1 MEDRLKSKNLKT
13 VVDVHV
19 QTDSETQVTTCCQ
32 TEETEGIDF
41 EVQTDIQPDKNTM
54 STQTL
59 KQENQEIAMPNRP
72 SSNSSKPSK
81 KRKLSCPSSNPTGN
95 SRDEGSEF
103 IWDYSICM
111 MSTEHYLAPV
121 SINLT
126 VVSGRSGSVK
136 AWREKNWSGSYHFV
150 EVYNERPVYK
160 VSFKSPR
167 TSCQIKNL

>member
-32 TEETEGIDF
+32 TEEKEGIDF

-72 SSNSSKPSK
+72 SSNSSKPPK
-81 KRKLSCPSSNPTGN
+81 KRKLSCPSSNPSEN
-95 SRDEGSEF
+95 SRDDPSSMESETEDFQLKIGAIGDYQSDSKNHEHESKIQIKTKNCYVPLERSEF
-103 IWDYSICM
+103 IFHYSI
-111 MSTEHYLAPV
+111 L
-121 SINLT
+121 
-126 VVSGRSGSVK
+126 
-136 AWREKNWSGSYHFV
+136 
-150 EVYNERPVYK
+150 
-160 VSFKSPR
+160 
-167 TSCQIKNL
+167 